1 MAKNNAQLVVG
12 YKGNIKEKK
21 YVKKVKKKEV
31 KRGKK
36 KIEDHA

>member
-1 MAKNNAQLVVG
+1 VG